1 MINLLINKY
10 QPKYLEKKTP
20 GWIGHLPFAYWLVS
34 EIKPQVVV
42 ELGTHLGN
50 SYFTLCQSVKENHL
64 KTRSYAVDCWEG
76 DAQAGQYGQTVFDA
90 VKTYNDINYHQF
102 SKLLKMRFDEAL
114 HEIPDGTVDL
124 LHIDGLHTYEAVRHD
139 YETWLP
145 KLSGDGLVM
154 FHDIAVEREDFGV
167 KKFWEELKKKYQ
179 CSMEFS
185 HNHGMGVIFP
195 HDGPCAYR
203 FMKKGS
209 LSQKIAHRVLL
220 KRGITLAV
228 AHKTKKNN

>member
-1 MINLLINKY
+1 MINLLFHKY

-20 GWIGHLPFAYWLVS
+20 GWIGHLPLAYWVVS
-34 EIKPQVVV
+34 ETKPRVLV

-50 SYFTLCQSVKENHL
+50 SYFTFCQSVKENKL
-64 KTRSYAVDCWEG
+64 KTSCYAVDCWEG
-76 DAQAGQYGQTVFDA
+76 DVQAGQYEQAVYTTVQN
-90 VKTYNDINYHQF
+90 YNDANYRQF

-145 KLSGDGLVM
+145 KLSANGLVM

-167 KKFWEELKKKYQ
+167 KKFWGELKKQYP
-179 CSMEFS
+179 CSLEFD

-195 HDGPCAYR
+195 HNGKCGYG
-203 FMKKGS
+203 FMKRGS
-209 LSQKIAHRVLL
+209 LSQQMVLRVLS
-220 KRGITLAV
+220 KRGIALAV
-228 AHKTKKNN
+228 ANKTKK